1 MKEKWKNKMDNQQ
14 GPTVYTGNSGHCYV
28 AAWTRGEFGGEWR
41 RVCMAESF
49 WSPPETT
56 ETC

>member
-1 MKEKWKNKMDNQQ
+1 MDNQQ